1 MVYAKLS
8 YQLKVDCY
16 KMIQVSLRVTSKQK
30 PKQNIQQ
37 YIHKTK
43 QTLIHTQKIEKA
55 IKVYY

>member
-30 PKQNIQQ
+30 SRQDIRQ

-43 QTLIHTQKIEKA
+43 ETLIHTQKIEKV